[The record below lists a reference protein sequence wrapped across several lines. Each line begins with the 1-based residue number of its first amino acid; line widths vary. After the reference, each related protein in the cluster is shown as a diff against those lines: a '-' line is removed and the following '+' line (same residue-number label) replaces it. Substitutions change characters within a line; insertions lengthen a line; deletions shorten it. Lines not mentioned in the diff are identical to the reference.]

1 MTAASSPGE
10 APAVADLAPG
20 RPVVLRNG
28 IVLTMDPAHR
38 VLAGADV
45 LINGDRIAAVGE
57 RLAVPDGT
65 AEIDATGGIIMPGMI
80 DTHRHMWQTAMRGYG
95 ADWTLTQ
102 YFVWYYL
109 QWGKVF
115 RPQDIYAG
123 NLLAAMEAIEA
134 GVTTSVDWSHGL
146 QTTDHAEAAVDA
158 LTEVPGR
165 FVLAYDNIQQGPWE
179 WSTVPEFRDFVNR
192 RFGGGNDMLGFQMA
206 FDVTGDP
213 AFPERAAFEVARD
226 LGVPVTTHAGVW
238 GATNDDGIRLMHE
251 GGFMTPSTIYVHS
264 ATLTRDSYNRIA
276 ATGGSASVSTESE
289 QSAGQGYPPTWQLRQ
304 HGIPVSLSMDT
315 SVWWSGDLFSAMRT
329 TLGADRSRE
338 HLEAHAKQ
346 ETVTNTRLRAEHV
359 VDWATMGG
367 AKALGLDSI
376 AGSLEPGKKA
386 DLVLI
391 KNDAS
396 PVMFP
401 LLNPYGH
408 VAFQAQRADVHTV
421 VVNGRIVKYAHRLVG
436 TDLAKAR
443 RVVEETVDYLM
454 GQLGPAA
461 WTEGMHPEIPETTVL
476 DNPYT
481 YTEWD
486 AGSAQ
491 WKGGVASD
499 RDA

>member
-1 MTAASSPGE
+1 MTVASSP
-10 APAVADLAPG
+10 DLTPG
-20 RPVVLRNG
+20 QPLVFRNAT
-28 IVLTMDPAHR
+28 VLTMNNAHD
-38 VLAGADV
+38 VLSGADV
-45 LINGDRIAAVGE
+45 LVSGEQIAAVGQH
-57 RLAVPDGT
+57 LAVPEGT
-65 AEIDATGGIIMPGMI
+65 AEIDAAGGIVMPGMI

-123 NLLAAMEAIEA
+123 NLLAALEAIDA
-134 GVTTSVDWSHGL
+134 GVTTTVDWSHGL
-146 QTTDHAEAAVDA
+146 QTVEHAEAAVDA

-165 FVLAYDNIQQGPWE
+165 FVLAYGNIQQGPWE
-179 WSTVPEFRDFVNR
+179 WSAAPEFRAFVGR
-192 RFGGGNDMLGFQMA
+192 RFGAPSDMLGFQMA

-251 GGFMTPSTIYVHS
+251 NGFMTPSTIYVHV
-264 ATLTRDSYNRIA
+264 ATLTRDSYHRIA
-276 ATGGSASVSTESE
+276 ATGGTASVSTESE
-289 QSAGQGYPPTWQLRQ
+289 QSAGQGYPPTWQLRE

-338 HLEAHAKQ
+338 HLEAHGRQ
-346 ETVTNTRLRAEHV
+346 ETVTHCHLRAEDV
-359 VDWATMGG
+359 VDWATRGG
-367 AKALGLDSI
+367 AKALGLDSVT
-376 AGSLEPGKKA
+376 GSLEPGKKA
-386 DLVLI
+386 DLVLLH
-391 KNDAS
+391 NDAS

-408 VAFQAQRADVHTV
+408 VAFQAQRGDVHTV
-421 VVNGRIVKYAHRLVG
+421 VINGRVVKYGHRLSG
-436 TDLAKAR
+436 TGLAKAR
-443 RVVEETVDYLM
+443 DVVAQTVEYLQN
-454 GQLGPAA
+454 QLGPAA
-461 WTEGMHPEIPETTVL
+461 WAEGMHPEIPQTKVL

-491 WKGGVASD
+491 WKGGGRSD
-499 RDA
+499 EPA

>member
-1 MTAASSPGE
+1 MTAES
-10 APAVADLAPG
+10 APAAATELASG
-20 RPVVLRNG
+20 RPLVFRNAT
-28 IVLTMDPAHR
+28 VLTMDDAHTIR
-38 VLAGADV
+38 HGADV
-45 LINGDRIAAVGE
+45 LIIGDKIAGVGPQ
-57 RLAVPDGT
+57 LSAPAD
-65 AEIDATGGIIMPGMI
+65 AIEIDATGGLLMPGMI

-109 QWGKVF
+109 NWGKVF
-115 RPQDIYAG
+115 RPEDIYAG
-123 NLLAAMEAIEA
+123 NLLAAMEAIDA
-134 GVTTSVDWSHGL
+134 GVTTTVDWSHGL
-146 QTTDHAEAAVDA
+146 QTVDHAEAAVDA

-165 FVLAYDNIQQGPWE
+165 FVLAYGNIQAGPWE
-179 WSTVPEFRDFVNR
+179 WSAAPEFRDFVSR
-192 RFGGGNDMLGFQMA
+192 RFGTANDMLGFQLA

-213 AFPERAAFEVARD
+213 AFPERAAFEAARE

-251 GGFMTPSTIYVHS
+251 HGFMTPSTVYVHA
-264 ATLTRDSYNRIA
+264 ATLTRDSYHRIA

-289 QSAGQGYPPTWQLRQ
+289 QSAGQGYPPTWQLRE

-329 TLGADRSRE
+329 TLGADRARE

-346 ETVTNTRLRAEHV
+346 ETVTNCHLRAEDV
-359 VDWATMGG
+359 VDWATRGG
-367 AKALGLDSI
+367 AKALGLDS
-376 AGSLEPGKKA
+376 AVGSLEAGKKA

-408 VAFQAQRADVHTV
+408 VAFQAQRGDVHTV
-421 VVNGRIVKYAHRLVG
+421 VINGRVVKHDHRLTG
-436 TDLAKAR
+436 IDLGKAR
-443 RVVEETVDYLM
+443 EVVGRTVDYLQ
-454 GQLGPAA
+454 GQLGPEA
-461 WTEGMHPEIPETTVL
+461 WAEGMHPEIPATTEL

-491 WKGGVASD
+491 WKGGA
-499 RDA
+499 RGEGPA